1 MWFLVCEGIAATH
14 MWAHMN
20 KVVREKG
27 FEATLHDA
35 TENMGIL
42 SIQGPNRWAIDRKM
56 HLENDG
62 TVKITGGMEIMKN
75 KKLV

>member
-42 SIQGPNRWAIDRKM
+42 SIQGPNR
-56 HLENDG
+56 
-62 TVKITGGMEIMKN
+62 
-75 KKLV
+75 